1 MSKEHISLS
10 NEPVVTVVERV
21 DGLSRLDVPYRV
33 KETFKTAVSES
44 STSATWNADA
54 SMWEVPASREQA
66 VLDAMEDT
74 QLGVEFA
81 ESVESREPSDS
92 ASGST
97 HIPVEPDTSEGFEKS
112 ELTASIWHGRGRI
125 FVDIPDDVAVDDVVD
140 VAMNA
145 CNGSGGWDF
154 REKLGGDS
162 TVIVLMS
169 LSMDLDVWVDALRE
183 EFAVDVA

>member
-1 MSKEHISLS
+1 MPKEHISLS
-10 NEPVVTVVERV
+10 NEPVVAVVERV

-44 STSATWNADA
+44 GTSASWNADA

-66 VLDAMEDT
+66 VLDAVEDM

-81 ESVESREPSDS
+81 DGVEPCDASVSDS
-92 ASGST
+92 DRT
-97 HIPVEPDTSEGFEKS
+97 HIPVEPDTSGGSEES
-112 ELTASIWHGRGRI
+112 ELSVSVWHGRGRI
-125 FVDIPDDVAVDDVVD
+125 FVDIPDDVVVDDVVD

-145 CNGSGGWDF
+145 CNDSGGWDF

-169 LSMDLDVWVDALRE
+169 LSMDLDVWVDALRD